1 MVADSQIIEQ
11 TRQWVENVVVG
22 QNLCPFAAPV
32 VRKETIRYALCGA
45 QDNAVIVAEFLTELD
60 RLQQAEETALST
72 TLLIIPALEDF
83 YQYLDVLN
91 VMQKK
96 LKRAGLEGVFQLA
109 SFHPDYLFAGVP
121 EDDRSHWTNRAPYAT
136 VHIIREGEM
145 SRALAHYKNPEQI
158 PERNMQRLRDMS
170 DEQARSLYPHL
181 FEDK

>member
-32 VRKETIRYALCGA
+32 VRKNTIRYAVCDA
-45 QDNAVIVAEFLTELD
+45 QDGDAIVTEFLAELD
-60 RLQQAEETALST
+60 RLQQADETELST

-83 YQYLDVLN
+83 YQYLDLLDI
-91 VMQKK
+91 MQKM
-96 LKRAGLEGVFQLA
+96 LKRAGLQGVFQLA
-109 SFHPDYLFAGVP
+109 SFHPDYLFSGVA

-145 SRALAHYKNPEQI
+145 SRALAHYKHPEQI
-158 PERNMQRLRDMS
+158 PERNMQLLRDMP
-170 DEQARSLYPHL
+170 DEQARALYPHL
-181 FEDK
+181 FENK